1 MTETSAAQ
9 EALPVPP
16 LFSPA
21 CLADPYPTYAYLR
34 RTSPVHRI
42 ATPQGFDMWLL
53 TRYDHVR
60 ASVTDPRFSRD
71 LHLAP
76 PEATALTGDPDSPV
90 NRNLLTLDPPDHT
103 RVRKLVQSAFTGHR
117 VKELTGRVHSVLDGV
132 LAAAPRHEPF
142 DLITAVA
149 YPLPITI
156 ICELLGV
163 PATDRDDFREWT
175 DGLVSVAGPD
185 SLRRLRQSQEDLLA
199 YFLDLIRRKR
209 ARPGADLL
217 SALIDARDGGERLS
231 ESELVGMAFMLLVAG
246 HETTVNLI
254 ATGTKLLLTHPGQ
267 RALLER
273 DPELLSSAVDEIL
286 RYDGPAG
293 IAFMV
298 AKEDV
303 ELSGATVPK
312 GAVTAAL
319 WHAANRDPDRFE
331 DPDSFLIERSDRAH
345 LGFGHGIHRCIGAP
359 LASLEARIALREML
373 TRFPRMRLAVEP
385 AGLRWRPAPFFRGLE
400 ELPVVLEPR

>member
-1 MTETSAAQ
+1 MKQ
-9 EALPVPP
+9 EAPLVPP

-21 CLADPYPTYAYLR
+21 FLADPYPTYAHLR
-34 RTSPVHRI
+34 RTTPVHRI

-53 TRYDHVR
+53 TRYEDVR
-60 ASVTDPRFSRD
+60 AGLTDPGFSRD

-76 PEATALTGDPDSPV
+76 PEATALTGDPDSAM

-103 RVRKLVQSAFTGHR
+103 RVRKLVQSAFSTRR
-117 VKELTGRVHSVLDGV
+117 VNLLAERVESILAGLLD
-132 LAAAPRHEPF
+132 AAPRTRPF

-149 YPLPITI
+149 HPLPITV

-163 PATDRDDFREWT
+163 PVTDRDDFRAWT
-175 DGLVSVAGPD
+175 DGMVSSARPD
-185 SLRRLRQSQEDLLA
+185 SQRLLRQAQEDLLA

-209 ARPGADLL
+209 ARPGRDLL
-217 SALIDARDGGERLS
+217 SALVEARDGDEGLS
-231 ESELVGMAFMLLVAG
+231 EAELVGMAFMLLVAG

-254 ATGTKLLLTHPGQ
+254 ATGIMLLLTHPGE
-267 RALLER
+267 RARLAAEPSLL
-273 DPELLSSAVDEIL
+273 PAALDEIL

-298 AKEDV
+298 ARRDV
-303 ELSGATVPK
+303 ELPGGVVPA

-319 WHAANRDPDRFE
+319 WHAANRDPERFP
-331 DPDSFLIERSDRAH
+331 DPDTFRIDRAERSH

-359 LASLEARIALREML
+359 LAVMEARLALGGIL
-373 TRFPRMRLAVEP
+373 GRFPRMRLAVP
-385 AGLRWRPAPFFRGLE
+385 ASDLRWRPAPFFRGLVD
-400 ELPVVLEPR
+400 LPVVLDADAD

>member
-1 MTETSAAQ
+1 MKQ
-9 EALPVPP
+9 EAPPVPP

-21 CLADPYPTYAYLR
+21 FLADPYPTYAHLR

-53 TRYDHVR
+53 TRYEDVR
-60 ASVTDPRFSRD
+60 NSLTDPRFSRD

-76 PEATALTGDPDSPV
+76 PEATALTGDPDSPM

-103 RVRKLVQSAFTGHR
+103 RVRKLVQSAFSTRR
-117 VKELTGRVHSVLDGV
+117 VNLLADRVETIVGGLLD
-132 LAAAPRHEPF
+132 AAPRTTPL

-149 YPLPITI
+149 YPLPITV

-163 PATDRDDFREWT
+163 PATDRDDFRAWT
-175 DGLVSVAGPD
+175 DGMVSTARAD
-185 SLRRLRQSQEDLLA
+185 SQRRLRQAQEDLLA

-209 ARPGADLL
+209 TRPGTDLL
-217 SALIDARDGGERLS
+217 SALIEIRDGGERLS
-231 ESELVGMAFMLLVAG
+231 EAELVGMAFMLLVAG

-254 ATGTKLLLTHPGQ
+254 ATGSKLLLTHPHE
-267 RALLER
+267 RARLASEPALL
-273 DPELLSSAVDEIL
+273 PATIDEVL

-298 AKEDV
+298 AREDV
-303 ELSGATVPK
+303 ELTGAVVPA

-319 WHAANRDPDRFE
+319 WHAANRDPERFP
-331 DPDSFLIERSDRAH
+331 DPDSFRIDRADRSH

-359 LASLEARIALREML
+359 LAVMEARLALGAIFG
-373 TRFPRMRLAVEP
+373 RFPRMRLAGS
-385 AGLRWRPAPFFRGLE
+385 ATDLRWRPAPFFRGLE
-400 ELPVVLEPR
+400 ELPVVLDAD